1 METGGQQQ
9 GILEVLPGEGSQSEI
24 SQPIKIFLGNKG
36 KVKTFS
42 DEEKLK
48 EPLKE
53 VPPTEVTLAGNISF
67 EKQRRVTDLAG
78 V

>member
-36 KVKTFS
+36 KVKTS